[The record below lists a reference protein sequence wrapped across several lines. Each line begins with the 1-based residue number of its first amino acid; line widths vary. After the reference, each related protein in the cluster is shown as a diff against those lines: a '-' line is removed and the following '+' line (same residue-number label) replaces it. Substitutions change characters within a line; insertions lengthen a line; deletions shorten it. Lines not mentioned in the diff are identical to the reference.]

1 MVFMP
6 TFEESYLG
14 QLVKIRELTGKE
26 YKFLLPA
33 ARAVVRDTGG
43 KILFVRRKDNG
54 KWVMPSGSQELGE
67 TIYDCMRR
75 ETREEAGI
83 EVTSATV
90 MAIYDYFATS
100 DDFYQTLHVQ
110 FLVDEWSGELVKETD
125 ETTDARFWSVD
136 EIRAAV
142 PDKISP
148 YYLDVLDD
156 LEKYDGRVII
166 K

>member
-1 MVFMP
+1 MP
-6 TFEESYLG
+6 TFKESYLG
-14 QLVKIRELTGKE
+14 QLVQIRELTGND

-33 ARAVVRDTGG
+33 ARAVVRDSSG
-43 KILFVRRKDNG
+43 KILFVRRRDNG

-67 TIYDCMRR
+67 TISDCMRR
-75 ETREEAGI
+75 ETREETGV

-90 MAIYDYFATS
+90 MAIYNYFATS
-100 DDFYQTLHVQ
+100 DDIYQTLHVQ
-110 FLVDEWSGELVKETD
+110 FLVKEWSGQVVKETD

-142 PDKISP
+142 PNKIP
-148 YYLDVLDD
+148 TYYLDVIDD

>member
-14 QLVKIRELTGKE
+14 QLVQIRELTGKD

-33 ARAVVRDTGG
+33 ARAVVRDSNG
-43 KILFVRRKDNG
+43 KILFIRRKDNG

-83 EVTSATV
+83 EVISATV
-90 MAIYDYFATS
+90 MAIYNYFATS

-110 FLVDEWSGELVKETD
+110 FLVNKWSGKVVKETD
-125 ETTDARFWSVD
+125 ETTDARFLSVD
-136 EIRAAV
+136 EIRAMV
-142 PDKISP
+142 PDKISL
-148 YYLDVLDD
+148 YYLDVIDD

>member
-14 QLVKIRELTGKE
+14 QLVQIRELTGKD

-33 ARAVVRDTGG
+33 ARAVVRDSSG
-43 KILFVRRKDNG
+43 KILFIRRKDNG

-90 MAIYDYFATS
+90 MAIYNYFATS

-110 FLVDEWSGELVKETD
+110 FLVNEWSGYVVKETD

-142 PDKISP
+142 PGKISP
-148 YYLDVLDD
+148 YYLVVLDD
-156 LEKYDGRVII
+156 LDKYDGRVII

>member
-1 MVFMP
+1 MP

-14 QLVKIRELTGKE
+14 QLVQIRELTGKD

-33 ARAVVRDTGG
+33 ARAVVRDSSG
-43 KILFVRRKDNG
+43 KILFIRRKDNG

-90 MAIYDYFATS
+90 MAIYNYFATS

-110 FLVDEWSGELVKETD
+110 FLVNEWSGEVVRETD
-125 ETTDARFWSVD
+125 EATDARFWSMD

-142 PDKISP
+142 PGKISP

-156 LEKYDGRVII
+156 LDNYDGRVII